1 LCDPSNQERGDQV
14 VCPRVTHFFI
24 CRADSGRTKR
34 LSLYALS
41 ASSAGEH
48 LGKFKTGRG
57 AKGRGRHRDGRK
69 EEMEQMSRRKRR
81 RGVKYEQDEA
91 EHGKM

>member
-1 LCDPSNQERGDQV
+1 MSKSHTLLYLQ
-14 VCPRVTHFFI
+14 
-24 CRADSGRTKR
+24 GRQWAHKK

-57 AKGRGRHRDGRK
+57 AKGRGGHRDGRK